1 MKEQKFSAQLKAYL
15 AAMKCSQR
23 EDESREMAYRKMIE
37 EKTRAEIEY
46 HRCPE
51 KMSFAELIDIDGL

>member
-15 AAMKCSQR
+15 AAMERGQR
-23 EDESREMAYRKMIE
+23 EDESRETAYRKMIE
-37 EKTRAEIEY
+37 EKTRAQIEY
-46 HRCPE
+46 HRSPE